1 MSESARQ
8 PQARSWLAPARRPR
22 KLGRQVAILTRP
34 AGQSAMLARAL
45 HMRGWKVYDW
55 PALLLTGLPAVK
67 VPDPSQ
73 FDLVMFVSG
82 NAARFYFQQLAC
94 ASGLANPV
102 VWPAAVP
109 AATVGLGSAQ
119 AVRECAGQGI
129 TIIHPPQHAANF
141 DSEALWAE
149 LQRLGARPRKVLIV
163 RGGQGEQGHGRGWL
177 AEQFQADGA
186 EVTLYA
192 AYRRDPMI
200 WPPQRRR
207 QLRAWRAGKLCP
219 VWFLSS
225 REAVEALVQQM
236 GAETMLMYW
245 TGCRVLVPHP
255 RIARFID
262 ELAVSCGVATRPVQA
277 SSPEPDTE
285 VIMIQTCMPH
295 DDAVLEA
302 IVN

>member
-1 MSESARQ
+1 
-8 PQARSWLAPARRPR
+8 
-22 KLGRQVAILTRP
+22 
-34 AGQSAMLARAL
+34 
-45 HMRGWKVYDW
+45 MRGWKVYDW
-55 PALLLTGLPAVK
+55 PALLLTGLPAVQ
-67 VPDPSQ
+67 VPDPAQ
-73 FDLVMFVSG
+73 YDLVMFVSG

-94 ASGLANPV
+94 ASGLARPV

-119 AVRECAGQGI
+119 AVRECAGDGI
-129 TIIHPPQHAANF
+129 RVVHPPQDAAAF

-149 LQRLGARPRKVLIV
+149 LHRLDLKPRKVLIV
-163 RGGQGEQGHGRGWL
+163 RGGRGEQGHGRSWL
-177 AEQFQADGA
+177 AEQFRADGA

-207 QLRAWRAGKLCP
+207 QLRAWHAGKLRP

-236 GAETMLMYW
+236 GAETLLMHW
-245 TGCRVLVPHP
+245 IGCRVIVPHA
-255 RIARFID
+255 RIAGFID
-262 ELAVSCGVATRPVQA
+262 ELAGSCGIATCLVQPGC
-277 SSPEPDTE
+277 PEPVPE
-285 VIMIQTCMPH
+285 AIMIQTCMPH

>member
-1 MSESARQ
+1 
-8 PQARSWLAPARRPR
+8 
-22 KLGRQVAILTRP
+22 VAILTRP
-34 AGQSAMLARAL
+34 AGQSTQLACAL
-45 HMRGWKVYDW
+45 RMRGWKVYDW

-67 VPDPSQ
+67 VPDPAQ
-73 FDLVMFVSG
+73 FDLVMFVSS

-94 ASGLANPV
+94 ASGLASPV
-102 VWPAAVP
+102 VWPASVP

-119 AVRECAGQGI
+119 AVRECAGDVVSV
-129 TIIHPPQHAANF
+129 IHPPPDAASF

-149 LQRLGARPRKVLIV
+149 LQRRGARPRRILIV
-163 RGGQGEQGHGRGWL
+163 RGGRGEEGHGRSWL
-177 AEQFQADGA
+177 TERFQADGA

-192 AYRRDPMI
+192 AYRRDPMV

-207 QLRAWRAGKLCP
+207 QLRAWRAGKLRP

-236 GAETMLMYW
+236 GAKTMLTYW
-245 TGCRVLVPHP
+245 TGCRLIVPHI

-262 ELAVSCGVATRPVQA
+262 QLAESCGIATCPVQA
-277 SSPEPDTE
+277 GCARPDTE
-285 VIMIQTCMPH
+285 AIMIQTCMPH

>member
-1 MSESARQ
+1 
-8 PQARSWLAPARRPR
+8 
-22 KLGRQVAILTRP
+22 VAILTRP
-34 AGQSAMLARAL
+34 AGQSVQLACAL
-45 HMRGWKVYDW
+45 RMRGWKVYDW
-55 PALLLTGLPAVK
+55 PALLLTGLPAVT
-67 VPDPSQ
+67 VPDPAQ

-82 NAARFYFQQLAC
+82 NAARFFFQQLAC
-94 ASGLANPV
+94 AGGLAAPV
-102 VWPAAVP
+102 VWPGSVP

-119 AVRECAGQGI
+119 AVRECAGDAVD
-129 TIIHPPQHAANF
+129 IIHPPEDSASF

-149 LQRLGARPRKVLIV
+149 LQRRGIRPRKVLIV
-163 RGGQGEQGHGRGWL
+163 RGGRGEEGHGRSWL
-177 AEQFQADGA
+177 TQQFQAGGA

-192 AYRRDPMI
+192 AYRRDPMV

-207 QLRAWRAGKLCP
+207 QLRAWHAGKLRP

-236 GAETMLMYW
+236 GAKTMLAYW
-245 TGCRVLVPHP
+245 TGCRIIVPHI

-262 ELAVSCGVATRPVQA
+262 QLAESCGIATCAVQA
-277 SSPEPDTE
+277 VCTKPDTE

>member
-1 MSESARQ
+1 M
-8 PQARSWLAPARRPR
+8 
-22 KLGRQVAILTRP
+22 AILTRP
-34 AGQSAMLARAL
+34 AGQSALLACAL
-45 HMRGWKVYDW
+45 RMRGWKVYDW

-67 VPDPSQ
+67 VPDPAQ

-94 ASGLANPV
+94 ASGLENPV
-102 VWPAAVP
+102 AWPVAVP

-119 AVRECAGQGI
+119 AVRDCAGGAVN
-129 TIIHPPQHAANF
+129 IIHPSQDAANF

-149 LQRLGARPRKVLIV
+149 LQRRGVSPRKVLIV
-163 RGGQGEQGHGRGWL
+163 RGGRGEQGHGRSWL
-177 AEQFQADGA
+177 AEQFQANGA
-186 EVTLYA
+186 DVTLYA
-192 AYRRDPMI
+192 AYRRDPMV

-207 QLRAWRAGKLCP
+207 QLRAWCAGKLRP

-236 GAETMLMYW
+236 GAKTMLTYW

-262 ELAVSCGVATRPVQA
+262 ELADSCGIATRLVQA
-277 SSPEPDTE
+277 PNLEPDTE